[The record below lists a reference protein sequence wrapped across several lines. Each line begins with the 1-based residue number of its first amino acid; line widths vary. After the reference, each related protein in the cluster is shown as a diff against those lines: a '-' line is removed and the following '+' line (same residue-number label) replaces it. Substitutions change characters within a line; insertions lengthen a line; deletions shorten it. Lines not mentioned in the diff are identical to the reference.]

1 MRGIDR
7 RLLPDRYEA
16 GRRLATALGGYASH
30 PNLLVLALPRGGV
43 PVGYEVARA
52 LHGPLDVMLVRKL
65 GVPGQEELAM
75 GAIASGGIQI
85 VDEEVVDAFRIPERV
100 IADVAAREALEL
112 ERQERTYRE
121 DRPYPSIPGKSIIL
135 VDDGLA
141 TGSTMRA
148 AAAAL
153 KSQRPEHLAVAVPVA
168 PPETCKELSREV
180 DQIVCLLTPR
190 PFVSVGSWYQDFSQV
205 DDDVVRELLQ
215 LGSLA
220 GQPWR

>member
-1 MRGIDR
+1 
-7 RLLPDRYEA
+7 
-16 GRRLATALGGYASH
+16 
-30 PNLLVLALPRGGV
+30 
-43 PVGYEVARA
+43 
-52 LHGPLDVMLVRKL
+52 
-65 GVPGQEELAM
+65 M

-85 VDEEVVDAFRIPERV
+85 VDEEVVDAFRIPQRV
-100 IADVAAREALEL
+100 IVDVAAREAVEL

-121 DRPYPSIPGKSIIL
+121 DRPYHSVSGKSIIL

-153 KSQRPEHLAVAVPVA
+153 KSQHPEHLAIAVPVA
-168 PPETCKELSREV
+168 PPETCEELSREV
-180 DQIVCLLTPR
+180 DHIVCLLTPH

-205 DDDVVRELLQ
+205 DDDEVRQLLQ
-215 LGSLA
+215 IGSLA